1 MITKLAGSILVAAG
15 MLAFSTV
22 YAGGGA
28 CCTKGAS
35 NEGKKECSANY
46 AKLNLTPEQKTK
58 LTALQTECN
67 KAGCTKASRAMYLKN
82 ARKILSADQYAQ
94 LKAECDKAQQAQKTQ
109 S

>member
-1 MITKLAGSILVAAG
+1 MMTRLVGLTLATAAILAV
-15 MLAFSTV
+15 SPV

-67 KAGCTKASRAMYLKN
+67 KAGCTEASRAKYLKS
-82 ARKILSADQYAQ
+82 ARKVLSADQYAQ
-94 LKAECDKAQQAQKTQ
+94 LKTECDKAQQAQRTQ